1 MLDKKEKQELNEK
14 LVNLR
19 KDISSLRTKLNE
31 LNKQKEDWYSKK
43 ENLKDEIKRLVKG
56 VKDIKNISDSTR
68 KNITQH
74 KGGRDNYN
82 KKVKELIE
90 EIKKLNQEKKDVF
103 KKLKIKDPIRI
114 KKDID
119 KLEESIEVEAFSFD
133 KETKIMKKIKDLK
146 KVYQESSQ
154 ATELLDKID
163 HISKEIEETRNKAQD
178 YHNKFIDSIKGN
190 KGSFNSFMELSK
202 KIFNLNKEQETAFE
216 KFINFKK
223 EFAKVGNL
231 LKEKLLESKVI
242 KDKLINEE
250 QEKNRMLKE
259 KQKNIVEE
267 KLKAKKKL
275 TTEDL
280 LAFREE

>member
-1 MLDKKEKQELNEK
+1 
-14 LVNLR
+14 
-19 KDISSLRTKLNE
+19 
-31 LNKQKEDWYSKK
+31 
-43 ENLKDEIKRLVKG
+43 
-56 VKDIKNISDSTR
+56 
-68 KNITQH
+68 
-74 KGGRDNYN
+74 
-82 KKVKELIE
+82 
-90 EIKKLNQEKKDVF
+90 
-103 KKLKIKDPIRI
+103 
-114 KKDID
+114 
-119 KLEESIEVEAFSFD
+119 
-133 KETKIMKKIKDLK
+133 
-146 KVYQESSQ
+146 
-154 ATELLDKID
+154 
-163 HISKEIEETRNKAQD
+163 
-178 YHNKFIDSIKGN
+178 
-190 KGSFNSFMELSK
+190 MELSK